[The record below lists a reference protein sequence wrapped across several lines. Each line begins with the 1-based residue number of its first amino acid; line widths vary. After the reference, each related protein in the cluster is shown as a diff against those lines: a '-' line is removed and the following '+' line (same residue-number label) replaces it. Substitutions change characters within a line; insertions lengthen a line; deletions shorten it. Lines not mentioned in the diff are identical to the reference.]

1 MKKNVLALS
10 MSAAILSFGFA
21 GAAYAI
27 TDAPQGGTGTQ
38 LAANH
43 NGIGHMLLV
52 PYFTSQ
58 DKNHTLL
65 NMVNTDTTNGKI
77 VKVRFR
83 GAANSDD
90 LFDFLVFMSPGDVWS
105 GDVSQNSSGLS
116 TLATG
121 DNSCSKPAKSVI
133 TSTPFK
139 TTRLDQSLS
148 AELKAGGTREGYVEM
163 FVVADVPPTGGL
175 DALKTDGTAGTN
187 GLNDLYD
194 VIKHNSSGV
203 ALCTGSIWTY
213 FDANRTT
220 AEYISRGATN
230 PTTGLT
236 ASWTVINV
244 DGAAAWGGNAKA
256 IQAVNDAGTP
266 QPGNLVYWPQVGT
279 AVGATIGAY
288 TSDPL
293 FQASNG
299 EDNTGALFAAG
310 AAVTATWVDL
320 PDMSTPYITTATSPG
335 VQAAQLSNSIA
346 VTDVMNE
353 FITSA
358 SIQGTTDWVFAMPT
372 RRYSVALDYASIGKP
387 TGLTITSTDSGKRF
401 AGDLL
406 TFNGTAARLYQLWFR
421 PDNTSVQ
428 TLNGYKQIC
437 VSGISTVPYNR
448 EEASKTDPTEV
459 VVSPAEVS
467 PGITFCGEASVLS
480 FNAGATVPTPTLK
493 AVVAAKD
500 VDASYGEGWMHI
512 STPNV
517 TTSYGTLGFPILGG
531 SFTRAVA
538 GTAHFG
544 GNWDHRFRAAPT
556 APVVQ

>member
-27 TDAPQGGTGTQ
+27 TDATPTGGTGTQ
-38 LAANH
+38 LAANL

-105 GDVSQNSSGLS
+105 GDVSQNSAGLS

-133 TSTPFK
+133 TATPFK

-175 DALKTDGTAGTN
+175 DAIKTDGTAGTN

-203 ALCTGSIWTY
+203 ALCTGTIWSY
-213 FDANRTT
+213 FDANRSI
-220 AEYISRGATN
+220 AEYISRGATY

-244 DGAAAWGGNAKA
+244 DGAAAWGANARA
-256 IQAVNDAGTP
+256 IQAVNDLGAP
-266 QPGNLVYWPQVGT
+266 QQGNMVYWPQVGT
-279 AVGATIGAY
+279 AVGATIGNY

-293 FQASNG
+293 FQASLG
-299 EDNTGALFAAG
+299 EDSTGGTFNAAG
-310 AAVTATWVDL
+310 AVTATWVDL
-320 PDMSTPYITTATSPG
+320 PDMSTPYIGNVNPG

-346 VTDVMNE
+346 ATDVMNE

-372 RRYSVALDYASIGKP
+372 RRYSVALDYASVGK
-387 TGLTITSTDSGKRF
+387 TISLTATDTGKRF
-401 AGDLL
+401 ALDAL
-406 TFNGTAARLYQLWFR
+406 TFNGAAARLYQLWFR

-437 VSGISTVPYNR
+437 VSGISSVPYNR
-448 EEASKTDPTEV
+448 EEASKTNPADV
-459 VVSPAEVS
+459 VVSPAEVT
-467 PGITFCGEASVLS
+467 PGISFCGEASVLS
-480 FNAGATVPTPTLK
+480 FNAGGTVPTPTLK

-512 STPNV
+512 ATPNAV
-517 TTSYGTLGFPILGG
+517 TTYGTLGFPILGA
-531 SFTRAVA
+531 SFTRALA

-544 GNWDHRFRAAPT
+544 GNWDHRFRAAPS
-556 APVVQ
+556 APAVQ